1 MSNEVRY
8 GQRLSAFAANWRV
21 LALRGLAALLFGL
34 VVLFLPGVVL
44 AVLAL
49 LFGIY
54 AAVDGAILLV
64 PALRTPERGARK
76 WLPLLEGAVGVVAGL
91 LVLLWTGLTAS
102 GLLYVIV
109 AWALATG
116 ILKITTAIMLRGDVE
131 NGWLLAGSGALSVLF
146 GVLLAALADS
156 DLPSLT
162 PVIGLFA
169 MVVGL
174 TLIVLAF
181 RTRDRQRDREV

>member
-54 AAVDGAILLV
+54 AVVDGAILLV

-76 WLPLLEGAVGVVAGL
+76 WLPLLEGAAG
-91 LVLLWTGLTAS
+91 GGAAS
-102 GLLYVIV
+102 
-109 AWALATG
+109 
-116 ILKITTAIMLRGDVE
+116 R
-131 NGWLLAGSGALSVLF
+131 
-146 GVLLAALADS
+146 AAFCMPAARTRV
-156 DLPSLT
+156 P
-162 PVIGLFA
+162 
-169 MVVGL
+169 L
-174 TLIVLAF
+174 TLCGRGPPAL
-181 RTRDRQRDREV
+181 R